1 MEKSQRVIIMNK
13 NGLHTRVA
21 AMVVRQS
28 RKIEKMWN
36 CQLYLRRLNSQSGVP
51 CNSVLPLVSLKLKN
65 GEMAEVYTDEKGS
78 DEAVSRLAGFIRQT
92 SELEI
97 PETEAVDTI
106 LQENT
111 LASEKIFESINNGLI
126 AMDSN
131 GIINIFNKAA
141 EEITGIKARDIIG
154 KKGDEWVPDF
164 NLKDLLNT
172 KKEKLGL
179 KYKIGKKWVITN
191 KSPIIANKEVIGGV
205 VVFQD
210 ISQIEELSWE
220 LHSVKELKEKFN
232 TILETV
238 DDGICMINRNREIT
252 YVNHPFVKIFKKE
265 GIQVLSRKIQDL
277 FPKEKFPNDFFM
289 GKDEIIMVTEDGRE
303 FIMNARPIVIES
315 NFTGN
320 VVVAKELTEIAK
332 LSDRIELLSEKTQF
346 LQDELDKKESLNSAF
361 NNIVGK
367 SGALMESLT
376 VASKAARTDAAVLI
390 RGESGTGKELV
401 ARAIHRSSSRNKKPF
416 VGMNCAAI
424 PSNLLESELF
434 GYEKGSFTGAYKE
447 KRGKFEIAS
456 GGTIFLDEIGDMDKA
471 MQAKLL
477 RVLQEQ
483 EIERIGGI
491 EPIKIN
497 VRVIAATNS
506 PLEKMMEERDFRR
519 DLYYRLNVITVVLP
533 PLCQRKGDIPLLVEH
548 FTEKISKKYDLP
560 NCTIKKSALTALEQY
575 RFPGNVRELENIIE
589 RGMTLSNNEWITI
602 DDLPNHLRDE
612 VNDKMKNNSPFALNG
627 DNLPTLEEM
636 ERELIGLAL
645 KKYGSFRQAG
655 LALGLDHK
663 TISAK
668 AKKYD
673 LK

>member
-1 MEKSQRVIIMNK
+1 
-13 NGLHTRVA
+13 
-21 AMVVRQS
+21 
-28 RKIEKMWN
+28 
-36 CQLYLRRLNSQSGVP
+36 
-51 CNSVLPLVSLKLKN
+51 
-65 GEMAEVYTDEKGS
+65 
-78 DEAVSRLAGFIRQT
+78 
-92 SELEI
+92 
-97 PETEAVDTI
+97 
-106 LQENT
+106 
-111 LASEKIFESINNGLI
+111 
-126 AMDSN
+126 
-131 GIINIFNKAA
+131 
-141 EEITGIKARDIIG
+141 
-154 KKGDEWVPDF
+154 
-164 NLKDLLNT
+164 
-172 KKEKLGL
+172 
-179 KYKIGKKWVITN
+179 
-191 KSPIIANKEVIGGV
+191 V

-232 TILETV
+232 NILETV
-238 DDGICMINRNREIT
+238 DDGICMINRCREVT
-252 YVNHPFVKIFKKE
+252 YVNHPFVKMFKKE
-265 GIQVLSRKIQDL
+265 GVQVLSRKIQEL
-277 FPKEKFPNDFFM
+277 FPDEKFGNDFFL
-289 GKDEIIMVTEDGRE
+289 GKDELIIVTKDGRE
-303 FIMNARPIVIES
+303 FIMNARPIVIEAK
-315 NFTGN
+315 FTGN

-332 LSDRIELLSEKTQF
+332 LADRIELLSEKTRF
-346 LQDELDKKESLNSAF
+346 LQEELDKKESLNPSFA
-361 NNIVGK
+361 NIVGK

-401 ARAIHRSSSRNKKPF
+401 ARAIHRGSSRNKKPF

-497 VRVIAATNS
+497 VRVIAATNC
-506 PLEKMMEERDFRR
+506 PLEKMMEEGDFRR
-519 DLYYRLNVITVVLP
+519 DLYYRLNVITVMLP
-533 PLCQRKGDIPLLVEH
+533 PLRQRKGDIPLLVEH
-548 FTEKISKKYDLP
+548 FSEKISQKYDLP

-589 RGMTLSNNEWITI
+589 RGMTLSNNEWITL
-602 DDLPNHLRDE
+602 DDLPSYLKDE
-612 VNDKMKNNSPFALNG
+612 VHDKKKNGGSYQLDG

-636 ERELIGLAL
+636 EQELIQLAL
-645 KKYGSFRQAG
+645 KKHGSYRQAG

-668 AKKYD
+668 VKKYQ